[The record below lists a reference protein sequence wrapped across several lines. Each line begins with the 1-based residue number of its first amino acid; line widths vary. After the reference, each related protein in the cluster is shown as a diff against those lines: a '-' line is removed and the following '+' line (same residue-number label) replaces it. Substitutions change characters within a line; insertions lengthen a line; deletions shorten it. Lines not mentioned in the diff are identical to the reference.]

1 LSLEC
6 DEGLVRQQH
15 IELAD
20 IHDRRASRL
29 KKQRT
34 IKRLSSRYLAAFNK
48 ALVFATR
55 AKFSIAM

>member
-1 LSLEC
+1 MCLAAATKTEMQFSRC
-6 DEGLVRQQH
+6 AMAAAHRN
-15 IELAD
+15 IE
-20 IHDRRASRL
+20 
-29 KKQRT
+29 KQRT